1 MVSAL
6 FEQIRDLG
14 WIQWSAFISGL
25 AYIFYATKDDV
36 QCWPWGIVS
45 SGLWAYA
52 SFYQLKLYSDAWLQ
66 IIYIVLGA
74 WGWHHW
80 KYKLSKQEKPI
91 SRLSLHQW
99 VIYLTVGS
107 ALALM
112 IGYLMKKTNAAFP
125 MIDAYLSVFSVA
137 ATILLINKKIENWYC
152 WIVIDLVNIPV
163 FILRKGYLFS
173 VLFLIYALLAIKGLI
188 DWNQKINQ
196 DKSSI

>member
-6 FEQIRDLG
+6 FEQIKDLG

-36 QCWPWGIVS
+36 RCWPWGIAS

-52 SFYQLKLYSDAWLQ
+52 SFYQLKLFSDGWLQ
-66 IIYIVLGA
+66 VIYIALGA
-74 WGWHHW
+74 WGWYHW
-80 KYKLSKQEKPI
+80 KYKLSLKDKPI
-91 SRLSLHQW
+91 TRLSLNQW
-99 VIYLTVGS
+99 IIYLAVGS
-107 ALALM
+107 GLALI

-125 MIDAYLSVFSVA
+125 MIDAYLSVFSVV
-137 ATILLINKKIENWYC
+137 ATILLINKKIENWYW

-173 VLFLIYALLAIKGLI
+173 ILFLIYALLAIKGLVS
-188 DWNQKINQ
+188 WNQKVNSKM
-196 DKSSI
+196 DL